1 MPVTREDVLRI
12 ADLAKLRFEEE
23 ESLAAFTAQFQRILD
38 YIEKLREVSIEGVQ
52 AVHHVLLTEDLE
64 NFVLRDDHVGAS
76 LPANQALAN
85 APDPGKGHFR
95 VPRVL

>member
-12 ADLAKLRFEEE
+12 AELAKLRFEEG
-23 ESLAAFTAQFQRILD
+23 SLAAFTAQFQRILD
-38 YIEKLREVSIEGVQ
+38 YVEKLREVDVGGIQ
-52 AVHHVLLTEDLE
+52 AMHHVLMTDDLE
-64 NFVLRDDHVGAS
+64 EFVLRDDRVRAS
-76 LPANQALAN
+76 LPPSEALAN